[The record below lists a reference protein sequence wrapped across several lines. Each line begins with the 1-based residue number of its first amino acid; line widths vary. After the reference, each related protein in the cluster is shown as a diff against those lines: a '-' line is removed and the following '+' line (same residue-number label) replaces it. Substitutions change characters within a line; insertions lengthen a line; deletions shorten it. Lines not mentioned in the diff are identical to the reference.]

1 MLLFAG
7 LNVRKLSRHLQGSK
21 TYLTNRFA
29 KVAKVLK
36 RTVTINFLIYLI
48 SNIKVLICCFLILI

>member
-1 MLLFAG
+1 M
-7 LNVRKLSRHLQGSK
+7 KLPFSGKFNNAFL
-21 TYLTNRFA
+21 NRFA

-48 SNIKVLICCFLILI
+48 SNIKVLICCLLINLNAEE